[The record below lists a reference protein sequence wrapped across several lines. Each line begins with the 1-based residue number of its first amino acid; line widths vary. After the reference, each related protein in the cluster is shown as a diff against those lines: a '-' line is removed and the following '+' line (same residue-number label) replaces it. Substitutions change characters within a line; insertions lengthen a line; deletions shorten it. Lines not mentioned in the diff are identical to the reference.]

1 MNRKM
6 LTVFT
11 PAYNRAHTIGRTYQS
26 LCRQS
31 CHDFEWL
38 VVDDGSVDNT
48 QGLIKS
54 YLTDIEIVNDSEFYG
69 FSVDAPWLKVHYIY
83 QENQG
88 MHGAH
93 NTAYDAIHT
102 ELNTCIDSD
111 DYMPDDAVEKI
122 LNLWNSLS
130 DEEKKMYAGIIALD
144 VEDKTLKVIGCELP
158 TDRRSTT
165 LSGFYERGGK
175 GDKKLIYRT
184 EVIKSVPRYPLFE
197 GERYVAL
204 VYKYTLVDQQYELLI
219 LNEPVCI
226 VEYQLDGSSYGMYR
240 QYWNNPKGWCFYRKM
255 KMKYTKDMKRRIEHC
270 IHYVSSSIMSK
281 NKRFIAESPCKLA
294 TICSIPLGVMLYFY
308 IRYKVKIN
316 SGFKL
321 KKVKK

>member
-1 MNRKM
+1 MKT

-48 QGLIKS
+48 RELLKS
-54 YLTDIEIVNDSEFYG
+54 FLSDVEVISDTEFRG
-69 FSVDAPWLKVHYIY
+69 SSLDAPWLKVRYIY

-122 LNLWNSLS
+122 LNLWNTLS
-130 DEEKKMYAGIIALD
+130 DEEKKEYAGIIALD
-144 VEDKTLKVIGCELP
+144 VDDKNLKVIGSELP
-158 TDRRSTT
+158 TDRKSTT
-165 LSGFYERGGK
+165 LSGYYERGGS
-175 GDKKLIYRT
+175 GDKKQIYRT
-184 EVIKSVPRYPLFE
+184 EVIKSTPRYPLFE
-197 GERYVAL
+197 GERYVGLA
-204 VYKYTLVDQQYELLI
+204 YKYMLIDQQYELLI
-219 LNEPVCI
+219 LNEPACI
-226 VEYQLDGSSYGMYR
+226 VDYQLDGSSHSMYK
-240 QYWNNPKGWCFYRKM
+240 QYWNNPRGWAFSRKNEM
-255 KMKYTKDMKRRIEHC
+255 RYTKSLKRKFLVC
-270 IHYVSSSIMSK
+270 AHYVSSCIRFK
-281 NKRFIAESPCKLA
+281 NVHFLSESPCKLL
-294 TICSIPLGVMLYFY
+294 TFLSIPLGVVMYFY
-308 IRYKVKIN
+308 IKYKVKSN
-316 SGFKL
+316 ATFKIEGL
-321 KKVKK
+321 K